1 MSVDRDFVAGT
12 EQIILGGGCF
22 WCVEAIMKRLRGVLS
37 AVSGYAGGEDDSPT
51 YQEVCSGQTGHA
63 EVVKV
68 TYDPSV
74 IALHELLEVF
84 FHTHDP
90 TTPNRQGND
99 IGTQY
104 RSVVFVAD
112 EAEREIVKEVIAK
125 VEREGVWPDP
135 IVTEIADTAPFYP
148 AEGYHQDYF
157 EQNGS
162 QPYCMA
168 VIDPKVRKFL
178 KEFGEKVEG

>member
-1 MSVDRDFVAGT
+1 MDQSRT
-12 EQIILGGGCF
+12 IILGGGCF
-22 WCVEAIMKRLRGVLS
+22 WCVEAIMKRLRGVRE
-37 AVSGYAGGEDDSPT
+37 AVSGYAGGVGENPNYKD
-51 YQEVCSGQTGHA
+51 VCSGETGHA

-74 IALHELLEVF
+74 IGLHELLEVF

-90 TTPNRQGND
+90 TTLNRQGND

-112 EAEREIVKEVIAK
+112 DEEREIVERVIREV
-125 VEREGVWPDP
+125 EEQGVWSDP
-135 IVTEIADTAPFYP
+135 IVTEIADAAPFYP
-148 AEGYHQDYF
+148 AEDYHQDYF
-157 EQNGS
+157 QQNRS

-168 VIDPKVRKFL
+168 VIDPKVRKFR
-178 KEFGEKVEG
+178 KEFGERVEG